1 MNICPEL
8 FNFVTSHKAVE
19 ILMITAGI
27 KTMPNQWSK
36 SWYETIYYWI
46 YDGAHQF
53 FNITNTRLVTQTVPT
68 PPSNKDIPLI
78 PNEKGV

>member
-1 MNICPEL
+1 MVICPEL

-19 ILMITAGI
+19 ILMVTAGI
-27 KTMPNQWSK
+27 KTMPTQWAQ

-53 FNITNTRLVTQTVPT
+53 FNITNTRPT
-68 PPSNKDIPLI
+68 PPLNKDIPLA